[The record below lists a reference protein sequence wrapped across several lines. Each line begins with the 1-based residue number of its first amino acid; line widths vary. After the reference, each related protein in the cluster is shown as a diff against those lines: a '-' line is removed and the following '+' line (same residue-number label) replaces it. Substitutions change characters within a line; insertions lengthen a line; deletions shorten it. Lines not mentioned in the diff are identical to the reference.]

1 MIKQIENIIEILSK
15 QETDLNIENRQQFK
29 INLSEIYLNLF
40 YYVLYW
46 HFINHDLIIILEEIK
61 NLKDRFVKENDD
73 LKEES
78 ILDYLDNLEFFIK
91 KIFSLKNS
99 IKLKR
104 ENIIELE
111 QDLFIKKELSIIEEL
126 LFFLIKLNY
135 LQLKFEW
142 YFFKIKNIF
151 IKNYIDFFEEIQ
163 TKKSNKDNYEK
174 YKKEI
179 NIIEDILILNIYKIS
194 LITKTN
200 QFNYFIN
207 FEKKPLNIEK
217 NIKDSIFSKYINEL
231 KLISEKKKWD
241 FSFINDIYLTKEL
254 TSIDFFLLVKYYKEK
269 IESKEDLK
277 ILYNK
282 YKNIYYNKKDN
293 NNYLNFIFIWN
304 NYFSFLIKK
313 FENKWN
319 NKLIYEIEKIFKELN
334 SVENNDNKYKNFFT
348 DYKYLY
354 FKNLQYKYLKENKSE
369 DFNILNIL
377 EDAEKSWDNSYKIIE
392 DLEYNCFYE
401 FNFEDNKILVKWFEE
416 KIFVFNM
423 FSFPY
428 DMKKYKYLLKNERRI
443 LNENKFEY
451 KYTKD
456 FSNIEEK
463 IDNNKLDAIAVIW
476 LFTWIV
482 VYSLWTIQIF
492 AIIEDLWSAIMFAW
506 IFLSWILFLLWW
518 IYYNNKIN
526 FCKNKWFHLFCI
538 AFIVLITAL
547 IWKYYFSWKYLN
559 VNKGKNTKEEL
570 EIQIKK
576 AEIIKKDLEKLIT
589 D

>member
-104 ENIIELE
+104 ESIIELE

-151 IKNYIDFFEEIQ
+151 IENYIDFFEEIQ
-163 TKKSNKDNYEK
+163 TKKSDKDNYDK
-174 YKKEI
+174 YKEEI
-179 NIIEDILILNIYKIS
+179 DILEDLLILNIYKIS

-207 FEKKPLNIEK
+207 FEKKPLNIER
-217 NIKDSIFSKYINEL
+217 NIKKSIFSIYINEL

-241 FSFINDIYLTKEL
+241 FSFINNIDLTKEL

-277 ILYNK
+277 TLYNK

-313 FENKWN
+313 FENKLN
-319 NKLIYEIEKIFKELN
+319 GKIIPEIEKIFKELK
-334 SVENNDNKYKNFFT
+334 SLKNNDNKYKNFFT

-354 FKNLQYKYLKENKSE
+354 FKNLQYKYLKENENE
-369 DFNILNIL
+369 DFNILKIL

-401 FNFEDNKILVKWFEE
+401 FDFEDNKIPVKWFKE

-463 IDNNKLDAIAVIW
+463 IDNNKLDAIAIIW

-518 IYYNNKIN
+518 IYYNNKIK
-526 FCKNKWFHLFCI
+526 FWENKWGHLFLI
-538 AFIVLITAL
+538 ATLVLVFTF
-547 IWKYYFSWKYLN
+547 IWKHCFSWKYLN
-559 VNKGKNTKEEL
+559 INKGKNTKEEL

-589 D
+589 N